1 MLDAMTLDQMRT
13 FAAAAEAGSFRAAAG
28 RLNRAQSAVSHAI
41 SNLEAQLGLALF
53 DRTGHRPT
61 LTNEGRI
68 LLSDV
73 RAILLKVDAMRA
85 RARGLGS
92 GVELDFSVVVDTLF
106 PTAVVGAGLM
116 ALREAFPSVALRLE
130 SKPLGG
136 PLAALRERTC
146 TVAIV
151 AGEDFRDPSVAYHSL
166 EALRIVAVIAAGH
179 PLASQAQGHGP
190 VAAIDLADHL
200 QIVLEDPT
208 PISEGRDFHV
218 LSPGTCRVNTQEA
231 KRELIVAG
239 LGWGRLPLWAVKRD
253 LADGGLVRL
262 PVAGLGQDG
271 EASTQAYLAHRVDQP
286 LGPAARAFQAAMV
299 REFAGDH
306 LHSHLSA
313 LAAVG
318 APRGTLVE

>member
-1 MLDAMTLDQMRT
+1 MLDGMTLDQMRT
-13 FAAAAEAGSFRAAAG
+13 FATAAEAGSFRAAAG

-41 SNLEAQLGLALF
+41 GNLEAQLGLALF
-53 DRTGHRPT
+53 DRTGHRPI
-61 LTNEGRI
+61 LTNEGRM

-116 ALREAFPSVALRLE
+116 ALREAFPSVAIRLE

-136 PLAALRERTC
+136 PLAALRERAC

-151 AGEDFRDPSVAYHSL
+151 AGEDFRDPYVVFHSL
-166 EALRIVAVIAAGH
+166 EALTIVAVVAAGH
-179 PLASQAQGHGP
+179 PLVSKGQDQGQ

-208 PISEGRDFHV
+208 SISEGRDFHV

-231 KRELIVAG
+231 KRALIAAG
-239 LGWGRLPLWAVKRD
+239 LGWGRLPLWAVERD

-286 LGPAARAFQAAMV
+286 LGPAARAFQAAIV
-299 REFAGDH
+299 RAFSRLQSPVG
-306 LHSHLSA
+306 
-313 LAAVG
+313 G
-318 APRGTLVE
+318 APQGVTVG